1 MSECIAQIPI
11 KAQARCI
18 FQVIPTK
25 IMDRSVTA
33 ICLVLLQLLGS
44 GLGFQEKAPVQTS
57 LVTGQA
63 RTDKQQQVLDDPL
76 GSGRGIDE
84 HLLKT
89 IGKGG
94 IKLVMASGA
103 PTTTPKPSVQ
113 HHYYYP
119 PEDQQ
124 HPRQYGYG
132 PFYPPPPPPPQRP
145 WGPQPPPPPPPP
157 GPPGPPLPYYNPYY
171 NGGYGGY
178 YGGYGYGGYGYPGYG
193 GYSYPYYPFYRNSAS
208 GTEVDN
214 QLPGADGLTPL
225 PVPGVFQGRTVLSD
239 GLTPLPVPGVFQGR
253 AVLPQNFLEGRNNAN
268 IVPLFHLLQMAR
280 S

>member
-89 IGKGG
+89 I
-94 IKLVMASGA
+94 
-103 PTTTPKPSVQ
+103 
-113 HHYYYP
+113 
-119 PEDQQ
+119 EDQQ

>member
-1 MSECIAQIPI
+1 RDSSSTIIA
-11 KAQARCI
+11 
-18 FQVIPTK
+18 V
-25 IMDRSVTA
+25 
-33 ICLVLLQLLGS
+33 LVVQLLGS
-44 GLGFQEKAPVQTS
+44 GWAFQEKAPVQTS

-94 IKLVMASGA
+94 IKLVMAGA

-132 PFYPPPPPPPQRP
+132 PYYPSPPPPPPPQQRP
-145 WGPQPPPPPPPP
+145 WGPPPPPVPAP
-157 GPPGPPLPYYNPYY
+157 GPPQAPYYNPY
-171 NGGYGGY
+171 Y
-178 YGGYGYGGYGYPGYG
+178 YGGYGYGGYGGYGYGYPGYG
-193 GYSYPYYPFYRNSAS
+193 GYSYPYYPYYRNSAAS
-208 GTEVDN
+208 PDVDT
-214 QLPGADGLTPL
+214 QGQTPDTLTPL
-225 PVPGVFQGRTVLSD
+225 PVPGVFQARG
-239 GLTPLPVPGVFQGR
+239 
-253 AVLPQNFLEGRNNAN
+253 VLPQNFLEGRNNAN

-280 S
+280 A